1 MEHLGVGLAL
11 RALCGVEELE
21 TVCDAQPGEHLFA
34 LLCPGVGADAHPH
47 ALGFQPGQHLPDA
60 GLQLNFFVQVPD
72 DLPHG
77 RLVVPEGQGQ
87 IVGADEILRALHHP
101 HAQKNTSEDE
111 KKKWKIYLEISW
123 RHFVIMNCRELITFL
138 ETEVPLETAE
148 GWDNPGFL
156 VGDKDKEIKKVLVVL
171 DITNEA
177 VDYAIDQKADFIL
190 AHHPII
196 FSKINKCTSDDF
208 LQKKLLK
215 LIRHD
220 ICAYGMH
227 TCYDVCRMG
236 DQVADRLNL
245 KEIQGPV
252 ELSKSHNEKAF
263 GKGIGIVAKIEDE
276 ISVGEYA
283 KKVKEAFSL
292 ENVMVFGNLDTK
304 ISKLAVVPGSGRSMI
319 SEAKSTGADVFLTGD
334 IGHHEGLDAVDM
346 GMCVIDAGHYGLEQ
360 VFIDDMKDLIR
371 THFSDMNVIT
381 YKAGSPYKVV

>member
-1 MEHLGVGLAL
+1 
-11 RALCGVEELE
+11 
-21 TVCDAQPGEHLFA
+21 
-34 LLCPGVGADAHPH
+34 
-47 ALGFQPGQHLPDA
+47 
-60 GLQLNFFVQVPD
+60 
-72 DLPHG
+72 
-77 RLVVPEGQGQ
+77 
-87 IVGADEILRALHHP
+87 
-101 HAQKNTSEDE
+101 
-111 KKKWKIYLEISW
+111 
-123 RHFVIMNCRELITFL
+123 MNCRELITFL

-263 GKGIGIVAKIEDE
+263 GKGIGIVAKI
-276 ISVGEYA
+276 
-283 KKVKEAFSL
+283 
-292 ENVMVFGNLDTK
+292 
-304 ISKLAVVPGSGRSMI
+304 
-319 SEAKSTGADVFLTGD
+319 
-334 IGHHEGLDAVDM
+334 
-346 GMCVIDAGHYGLEQ
+346 
-360 VFIDDMKDLIR
+360 
-371 THFSDMNVIT
+371 
-381 YKAGSPYKVV
+381 

>member
-1 MEHLGVGLAL
+1 
-11 RALCGVEELE
+11 
-21 TVCDAQPGEHLFA
+21 
-34 LLCPGVGADAHPH
+34 
-47 ALGFQPGQHLPDA
+47 
-60 GLQLNFFVQVPD
+60 
-72 DLPHG
+72 
-77 RLVVPEGQGQ
+77 
-87 IVGADEILRALHHP
+87 
-101 HAQKNTSEDE
+101 
-111 KKKWKIYLEISW
+111 
-123 RHFVIMNCRELITFL
+123 MNCRELITFL

-263 GKGIGIVAKIEDE
+263 GKGIGIVAKIEDG

-283 KKVKEAFSL
+283 KKVKKHF
-292 ENVMVFGNLDTK
+292 FGK
-304 ISKLAVVPGSGRSMI
+304 CHGIWQSR
-319 SEAKSTGADVFLTGD
+319 
-334 IGHHEGLDAVDM
+334 
-346 GMCVIDAGHYGLEQ
+346 Y
-360 VFIDDMKDLIR
+360 KDL
-371 THFSDMNVIT
+371 
-381 YKAGSPYKVV
+381 

>member
-1 MEHLGVGLAL
+1 MDYISVKE
-11 RALCGVEELE
+11 
-21 TVCDAQPGEHLFA
+21 F
-34 LLCPGVGADAHPH
+34 
-47 ALGFQPGQHLPDA
+47 
-60 GLQLNFFVQVPD
+60 
-72 DLPHG
+72 
-77 RLVVPEGQGQ
+77 
-87 IVGADEILRALHHP
+87 
-101 HAQKNTSEDE
+101 AQKYGVSERTARNYCASG
-111 KKKWKIYLEISW
+111 KI
-123 RHFVIMNCRELITFL
+123 
-138 ETEVPLETAE
+138 E
-148 GWDNPGFL
+148 G
-156 VGDKDKEIKKVLVVL
+156 VVLVWQERGFRQQRGTYRKHDRHY
-171 DITNEA
+171 DIGCF

-292 ENVMVFGNLDTK
+292 ENVIVFGNQDTK

>member
-1 MEHLGVGLAL
+1 
-11 RALCGVEELE
+11 
-21 TVCDAQPGEHLFA
+21 
-34 LLCPGVGADAHPH
+34 
-47 ALGFQPGQHLPDA
+47 
-60 GLQLNFFVQVPD
+60 
-72 DLPHG
+72 
-77 RLVVPEGQGQ
+77 
-87 IVGADEILRALHHP
+87 
-101 HAQKNTSEDE
+101 
-111 KKKWKIYLEISW
+111 
-123 RHFVIMNCRELITFL
+123 
-138 ETEVPLETAE
+138 
-148 GWDNPGFL
+148 
-156 VGDKDKEIKKVLVVL
+156 
-171 DITNEA
+171 
-177 VDYAIDQKADFIL
+177 
-190 AHHPII
+190 
-196 FSKINKCTSDDF
+196 
-208 LQKKLLK
+208 
-215 LIRHD
+215 
-220 ICAYGMH
+220 
-227 TCYDVCRMG
+227 MG

-381 YKAGSPYKVV
+381 YKAGNPYKVV

>member
-1 MEHLGVGLAL
+1 
-11 RALCGVEELE
+11 
-21 TVCDAQPGEHLFA
+21 
-34 LLCPGVGADAHPH
+34 
-47 ALGFQPGQHLPDA
+47 
-60 GLQLNFFVQVPD
+60 
-72 DLPHG
+72 
-77 RLVVPEGQGQ
+77 
-87 IVGADEILRALHHP
+87 
-101 HAQKNTSEDE
+101 
-111 KKKWKIYLEISW
+111 
-123 RHFVIMNCRELITFL
+123 MNCRELITFL

-156 VGDKDKEIKKVLVVL
+156 VGDKDKDKEIRKVLVVL
-171 DITNEA
+171 DITNEV

-236 DQVADRLNL
+236 NQVADRLNL

-252 ELSKSHNEKAF
+252 EVSKSHNEKAF
-263 GKGIGIVAKIEDE
+263 GKGIGVVAKIEDE

-292 ENVMVFGNLDTK
+292 ENVMVFGNPDTK
-304 ISKLAVVPGSGRSMI
+304 ISKLAIVPGSGRSMI
-319 SEAKSTGADVFLTGD
+319 SEAKSTGANVFLTGD

-371 THFSDMNVIT
+371 THFSDTNVIA

>member
-1 MEHLGVGLAL
+1 
-11 RALCGVEELE
+11 
-21 TVCDAQPGEHLFA
+21 
-34 LLCPGVGADAHPH
+34 
-47 ALGFQPGQHLPDA
+47 
-60 GLQLNFFVQVPD
+60 
-72 DLPHG
+72 
-77 RLVVPEGQGQ
+77 
-87 IVGADEILRALHHP
+87 
-101 HAQKNTSEDE
+101 
-111 KKKWKIYLEISW
+111 
-123 RHFVIMNCRELITFL
+123 MNCRELITFL

-263 GKGIGIVAKIEDE
+263 GKGIGIVAKIEDG

-346 GMCVIDAGHYGLEQ
+346 GMCVIDAGHYGL
-360 VFIDDMKDLIR
+360 
-371 THFSDMNVIT
+371 
-381 YKAGSPYKVV
+381 

>member
-1 MEHLGVGLAL
+1 
-11 RALCGVEELE
+11 
-21 TVCDAQPGEHLFA
+21 
-34 LLCPGVGADAHPH
+34 
-47 ALGFQPGQHLPDA
+47 
-60 GLQLNFFVQVPD
+60 
-72 DLPHG
+72 
-77 RLVVPEGQGQ
+77 
-87 IVGADEILRALHHP
+87 
-101 HAQKNTSEDE
+101 
-111 KKKWKIYLEISW
+111 
-123 RHFVIMNCRELITFL
+123 MNCRELITFL

-171 DITNEA
+171 DITNEV

-263 GKGIGIVAKIEDE
+263 GKGIGIVTKIEDE

>member
-1 MEHLGVGLAL
+1 
-11 RALCGVEELE
+11 
-21 TVCDAQPGEHLFA
+21 
-34 LLCPGVGADAHPH
+34 
-47 ALGFQPGQHLPDA
+47 
-60 GLQLNFFVQVPD
+60 
-72 DLPHG
+72 
-77 RLVVPEGQGQ
+77 
-87 IVGADEILRALHHP
+87 
-101 HAQKNTSEDE
+101 
-111 KKKWKIYLEISW
+111 
-123 RHFVIMNCRELITFL
+123 MNCRELITFL

-190 AHHPII
+190 AHHPI
-196 FSKINKCTSDDF
+196 
-208 LQKKLLK
+208 
-215 LIRHD
+215 
-220 ICAYGMH
+220 
-227 TCYDVCRMG
+227 
-236 DQVADRLNL
+236 
-245 KEIQGPV
+245 
-252 ELSKSHNEKAF
+252 
-263 GKGIGIVAKIEDE
+263 
-276 ISVGEYA
+276 SVGEYA

-319 SEAKSTGADVFLTGD
+319 SEAKSTGADAFLTGD

>member
-1 MEHLGVGLAL
+1 
-11 RALCGVEELE
+11 
-21 TVCDAQPGEHLFA
+21 
-34 LLCPGVGADAHPH
+34 
-47 ALGFQPGQHLPDA
+47 
-60 GLQLNFFVQVPD
+60 
-72 DLPHG
+72 
-77 RLVVPEGQGQ
+77 
-87 IVGADEILRALHHP
+87 
-101 HAQKNTSEDE
+101 
-111 KKKWKIYLEISW
+111 
-123 RHFVIMNCRELITFL
+123 MNCRELITFL

-171 DITNEA
+171 DITNEV

-215 LIRHD
+215 LIRH
-220 ICAYGMH
+220 
-227 TCYDVCRMG
+227 
-236 DQVADRLNL
+236 
-245 KEIQGPV
+245 V

>member
-1 MEHLGVGLAL
+1 
-11 RALCGVEELE
+11 
-21 TVCDAQPGEHLFA
+21 
-34 LLCPGVGADAHPH
+34 
-47 ALGFQPGQHLPDA
+47 
-60 GLQLNFFVQVPD
+60 
-72 DLPHG
+72 
-77 RLVVPEGQGQ
+77 
-87 IVGADEILRALHHP
+87 
-101 HAQKNTSEDE
+101 
-111 KKKWKIYLEISW
+111 
-123 RHFVIMNCRELITFL
+123 MNCRELITFL

-171 DITNEA
+171 DITNEV

-263 GKGIGIVAKIEDE
+263 GKGIGIVAKIEDG

-319 SEAKSTGADVFLTGD
+319 SEAKSTGAAAFLTGD